1 MKIHESAENYLET
14 IYILKKDKGNVRS
27 IDIANAHAYSK
38 PSVSIAKKKLREDG
52 YILVEE
58 PGNISLTDKGLDIA
72 KKMYERHS
80 IIAKAL
86 IALGVD
92 EKSAYEDSCKIEHV
106 ISENSFNCIKEYLH
120 NQDVL

>member
-1 MKIHESAENYLET
+1 MENGIRKIGEV
-14 IYILKKDKGNVRS
+14 GM
-27 IDIANAHAYSK
+27 
-38 PSVSIAKKKLREDG
+38 KKLREDG

-58 PGNISLTDKGLDIA
+58 TGNISLTDKGLDIA